1 MSMVES
7 GQVGIFGGRRKGVG
21 LALVL
26 SLSAACSHVV
36 LIKSDPPGATASI
49 DGEVRGKTPLFFEE
63 ATGFGRTYQLHL
75 ELDGYHPQ
83 HVELQQRNWWHS
95 CLWPSVCLVP
105 FTLGVSGLGLLFAR
119 SLEDEYTFLMRPLPA
134 RAPAA
139 TPDAPAAAPDASPIA
154 APTTAPTTTTSSA
167 PAGDGE

>member
-1 MSMVES
+1 MSRIEA
-7 GQVGIFGGRRKGVG
+7 GQAGGAWRRRGRVG

-26 SLSAACSHVV
+26 LLSAACSHVV

-75 ELDGYHPQ
+75 ELDGYHAQ

-134 RAPAA
+134 TTPATAPSTAPIA
-139 TPDAPAAAPDASPIA
+139 TP
-154 APTTAPTTTTSSA
+154 SST
-167 PAGDGE
+167 PAGEGQ